1 MGQSGPSRNYPD
13 TARLLL
19 RPVNENLAF
28 DDKGLRLCANAGV
41 DADQCAGSDPVVGI
55 TCPSPLGTEDVASH
69 LRD

>member
-1 MGQSGPSRNYPD
+1 
-13 TARLLL
+13 LLL

-55 TCPSPLGTEDVASH
+55 TCLVVGYAAELRLPPSSPS
-69 LRD
+69 R

>member
-41 DADQCAGSDPVVGI
+41 DADQCAGSDPVLGLHAR
-55 TCPSPLGTEDVASH
+55 PLWEPRMWH
-69 LRD
+69 LT